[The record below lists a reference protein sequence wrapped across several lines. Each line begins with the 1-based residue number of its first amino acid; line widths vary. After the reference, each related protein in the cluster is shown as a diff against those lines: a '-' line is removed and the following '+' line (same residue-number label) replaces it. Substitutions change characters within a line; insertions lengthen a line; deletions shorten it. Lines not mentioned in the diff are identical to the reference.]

1 MSETVTSIRR
11 TRPALSVEE
20 VALREAEHDKA
31 LEVLTEL
38 LETHHD
44 SAVETKADEVYKMTF
59 TLQFNRAFS
68 HTEVKGKVRYSRVR
82 YSLMKDEA
90 ERVAKS
96 PDQLQMEL
104 ANGQGKG
111 AA

>member
-1 MSETVTSIRR
+1 
-11 TRPALSVEE
+11 VEE
-20 VALREAEHDKA
+20 VSLREVEQEKA

-38 LETHHD
+38 LEGPLRTPVALEVLVELLEAHHD
-44 SAVETKADEVYKMTF
+44 SAVETKAEEVYRMTF
-59 TLQFNRAFS
+59 TLQFNRACL
-68 HTEVKGKVRYSRVR
+68 HTEVKGKVRYSKV
-82 YSLMKDEA
+82 MKDES

-104 ANGQGKG
+104 ANGQGQG

>member
-20 VALREAEHDKA
+20 VALRGAEHDKA

-44 SAVETKADEVYKMTF
+44 SAVETKADEAYKMTF
-59 TLQFNRAFS
+59 TLPFSRAFS
-68 HTEVKGKVRYSRVR
+68 HPEVKGKVRYSRV
-82 YSLMKDEA
+82 MKDAA

>member
-68 HTEVKGKVRYSRVR
+68 HTEVKGKVRYSRV
-82 YSLMKDEA
+82 MKDEA

>member
-1 MSETVTSIRR
+1 MSQTVTSIRR

-20 VALREAEHDKA
+20 VALREAEHDKG

-38 LETHHD
+38 LKTHHD
-44 SAVETKADEVYKMTF
+44 NAVETKAEEVYKMTF
-59 TLQFNRAFS
+59 TLHFSRAFS
-68 HTEVKGKVRYSRVR
+68 HTEVRGKVRYSKVT
-82 YSLMKDEA
+82 KDEA

-104 ANGQGKG
+104 ANGQGNG

>member
-11 TRPALSVEE
+11 TRPALSQEE
-20 VALREAEHDKA
+20 LALRAAEHDKA

-38 LETHHD
+38 LEVHHD
-44 SAVETKADEVYKMTF
+44 RAVETKTDEVYKMSF
-59 TLQFNRAFS
+59 SLEFSRAFS
-68 HTEVKGKVRYSRVR
+68 HTEVRGKVRYSKV
-82 YSLMKDEA
+82 MKDES
-90 ERVAKS
+90 ERIAKS

-104 ANGQGKG
+104 SNGQGQG